1 MIKLPKIRILIG
13 VHIGYWKYKIQ
24 EGVEEEILDCILE
37 SMMKG
42 KGCILKSS
50 TSWPRQPASC
60 ALSDQSILPTLGCVT
75 LRWAGRSKGWP
86 IKTFVKK
93 LRLKFLTK
101 QG

>member
-42 KGCILKSS
+42 EGCILKSS
-50 TSWPRQPASC
+50 TS
-60 ALSDQSILPTLGCVT
+60 
-75 LRWAGRSKGWP
+75 
-86 IKTFVKK
+86 
-93 LRLKFLTK
+93 
-101 QG
+101 